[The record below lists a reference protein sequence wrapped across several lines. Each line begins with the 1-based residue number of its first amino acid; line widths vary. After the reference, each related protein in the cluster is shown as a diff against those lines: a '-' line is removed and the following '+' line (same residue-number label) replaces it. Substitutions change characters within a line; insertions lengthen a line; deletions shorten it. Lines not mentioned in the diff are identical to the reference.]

1 MDGRRLADLN
11 GRERTSV
18 RMDKQAKSPTMNRS
32 SLTRFAW
39 LSIAAAI
46 LTIGLKA
53 AAYLITGSVGLLSDA
68 LESLVNLVGAVMALA
83 MLTIAARPADDDH
96 AYGHSKAEYFSSGV
110 EGTLI
115 VLAAISIAVTA
126 IPRLFHPKSLEQVGL
141 GLAVS
146 VAAALVNLGV
156 ALVLLRAAKQH
167 QSITLKAN
175 AHHLLTDV
183 WTSVGVLTG
192 VGAVVLTGWQRLDPV
207 VALIVAGNIVWSGF
221 CIVRD
226 SVAGLLDTS
235 IPPEELKSVRD
246 IIDRF
251 SSLHGIECHDIR
263 TRQAGNSRFVSLHVL
278 VPGTWT
284 VHRGHELAERIE
296 SDIRGALG
304 DAEVITHLE
313 SLDGPASSESGSRR
327 ARVPTI
333 SGEKPETRRSPEER
347 H

>member
-1 MDGRRLADLN
+1 
-11 GRERTSV
+11 
-18 RMDKQAKSPTMNRS
+18 MNRS
-32 SLTRFAW
+32 SLARYAW

-46 LTIGLKA
+46 LTIGLKT

-68 LESLVNLVGAVMALA
+68 LESLVNLVGAIMALA

-115 VLAAISIAVTA
+115 VLAAVSIAITA
-126 IPRLFHPKSLEQVGL
+126 IPRILHPRSLEQVGL

-183 WTSVGVLTG
+183 WTSAGVVVG
-192 VGAVVLTGWQRLDPV
+192 VGAVVLTGWQRLDPM

-221 CIVRD
+221 RIVRD
-226 SVAGLLDTS
+226 SVAGLMDTS
-235 IPPEELKSVRD
+235 IPPEDLKNVRD
-246 IIDRF
+246 ILDRF
-251 SSLHGIECHDIR
+251 GRQHGIECHDLR
-263 TRQAGNSRFVSLHVL
+263 TRQAGNSRFISLHVL
-278 VPGTWT
+278 VPGSWT
-284 VHRGHELAERIE
+284 VNRGHELAERIE
-296 SDIRGALG
+296 SEIRSALR

-313 SLDGPASSESGSRR
+313 SLDGPASSANREQKSVSACPDDLREK
-327 ARVPTI
+327 ARD
-333 SGEKPETRRSPEER
+333 EKKP
-347 H
+347 